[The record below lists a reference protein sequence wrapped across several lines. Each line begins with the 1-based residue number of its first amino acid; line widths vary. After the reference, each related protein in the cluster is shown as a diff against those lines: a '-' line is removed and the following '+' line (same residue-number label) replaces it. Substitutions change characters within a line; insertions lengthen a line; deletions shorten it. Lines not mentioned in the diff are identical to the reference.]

1 SVGYFAGQHITTVYH
16 YITQYSTYLLIAL
29 AVAFVGYVAYR
40 LRKRGKA
47 QRRKA
52 ERGEAEQPERGEAEQ
67 PGGGEAEHGEAEP
80 GEAEAGEAEHGE
92 AEHGKPERG
101 RAEHGRAEHG
111 EAERE
116 PKSAAGPGR
125 GSEEPAASDEGRS
138 HAQAPREASAVS
150 RA

>member
-1 SVGYFAGQHITTVYH
+1 LWVGTWVSVGYFAGQHITTVYH

-52 ERGEAEQPERGEAEQ
+52 ERGEAEQPEHGEAEH
-67 PGGGEAEHGEAEP
+67 GAAEHGEAEQ
-80 GEAEAGEAEHGE
+80 
-92 AEHGKPERG
+92 GKPERGRAEHG

-150 RA
+150 RASDGK